1 LIVRWQQIIYPAF
14 EDARAS
20 IDEENSDHLNA
31 VLSQGGVRAIQDRV
45 DAAGLKKIEGT
56 VKQLAAALIKSAKRY
71 PGGSLIIDASRSTPR
86 STRSVRCIALW
97 TVKPGFAG
105 EVWFGRFH
113 GGSRWFRGRGVRE
126 VVPGV
131 CGVREVPGFAW
142 GSRRF
147 RGGRGCS
154 TRFRGCAGFARVP

>member
-1 LIVRWQQIIYPAF
+1 VAIAQKPTDADRAATLIVRWQQIIYPAF

-71 PGGSLIIDASRSTPR
+71 PGGSLIIDRESFDA
-86 STRSVRCIALW
+86 ALDA
-97 TVKPGFAG
+97 VCPLYPFC
-105 EVWFGRFH
+105 GR
-113 GGSRWFRGRGVRE
+113 
-126 VVPGV
+126 
-131 CGVREVPGFAW
+131 
-142 GSRRF
+142 
-147 RGGRGCS
+147 
-154 TRFRGCAGFARVP
+154 

>member
-1 LIVRWQQIIYPAF
+1 MRRHLSQFIWRLAVVAIAAAPSVAIAQKPTDADRAATLIVRWQQIIYPAF

-71 PGGSLIIDASRSTPR
+71 PGGSLIIDSESFDT
-86 STRSVRCIALW
+86 ALDA
-97 TVKPGFAG
+97 VCPLYPFC
-105 EVWFGRFH
+105 GR
-113 GGSRWFRGRGVRE
+113 
-126 VVPGV
+126 
-131 CGVREVPGFAW
+131 
-142 GSRRF
+142 
-147 RGGRGCS
+147 
-154 TRFRGCAGFARVP
+154 

>member
-1 LIVRWQQIIYPAF
+1 MLRHLGRFAWGLAVVAIAAAPSAAIAQKPTDADRAATLIVRWQQIIYPAF

-71 PGGSLIIDASRSTPR
+71 PGGSLIIDSESFDA
-86 STRSVRCIALW
+86 ALDA
-97 TVKPGFAG
+97 VCPLYPFC
-105 EVWFGRFH
+105 GR
-113 GGSRWFRGRGVRE
+113 
-126 VVPGV
+126 
-131 CGVREVPGFAW
+131 
-142 GSRRF
+142 
-147 RGGRGCS
+147 
-154 TRFRGCAGFARVP
+154 